1 MKNHILLALFLMSFS
16 LVAQTS
22 KDDKPKIV
30 TFGFGMSIGLESMD
44 KTIAE
49 DVGISTIGGTWID
62 FRGRL
67 NLIKYINLDLGWSGS
82 NFKDELPF
90 TEALVFTSGQLSG
103 LPSNG
108 KSKISSSSLY
118 YSIGGRIPI
127 TKKLQFN
134 ANCGQ
139 RKFSARRSIS
149 NCSNCSKVDLDLD
162 AGNYLRG
169 GLSWL
174 SLEGANNGTLG
185 EFDLLY
191 TYYFEDA
198 FQYTLTLGFFVYL

>member
-1 MKNHILLALFLMSFS
+1 MKNHILLVIFLINSS

-22 KDDKPKIV
+22 KRDKPKIV
-30 TFGFGMSIGLESMD
+30 TFGFGMSIGMESMD

-49 DVGISTIGGTWID
+49 DVGISAIGGTWID

-67 NLIKYINLDLGWSGS
+67 NFIKYINLDIGWSGS

-90 TEALVFTSGQLSG
+90 NEALVFTSGQLSG

-108 KSKISSSSLY
+108 KSKISSSGIY

-127 TKKLQFN
+127 TKQLQFN
-134 ANCGQ
+134 ANYGQ
-139 RKFSARRSIS
+139 RNFSAERSIP
-149 NCSNCSKVDLDLD
+149 NCSNCNEVDLDLD
-162 AGNYLRG
+162 AGNYIRA

-174 SLEGANNGTLG
+174 TFKAANSILG

-191 TYYFEDA
+191 THHFEGS
-198 FQYTLTLGFFVYL
+198 FQYSVTLGFFVYL